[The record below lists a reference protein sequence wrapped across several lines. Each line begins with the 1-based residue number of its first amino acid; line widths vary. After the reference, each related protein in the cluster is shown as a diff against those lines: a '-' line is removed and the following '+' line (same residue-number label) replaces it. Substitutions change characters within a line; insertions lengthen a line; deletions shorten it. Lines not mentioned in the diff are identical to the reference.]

1 MDRLAPLAPDFVS
14 ITYGAGGRT
23 RQRTHEMVVA
33 VKQRTLIE
41 PAAHLT
47 CVGASREE
55 IRDILERY
63 WEAGIRHL
71 VALRGDPPSGS
82 GAFVPPPGGYAG
94 AVDLVSDIR
103 AFADFEISVA
113 AHPEGHPDS
122 TSLKADLEH
131 LKRKEAAGA
140 SRAITQY
147 FFDPEVFLRFRDQ
160 AIRAGIRMPLVPGI
174 LPVTDFGQLQRIS
187 ARCGARVPLWLE
199 QLFAGLDQEPETGR
213 LVGAHVTAG
222 LCQDLLHEGVE
233 AFHFYTLNRAELTRA
248 VCRFLGVSERP
259 LRPGHLPAAA
269 LHD

>member
-1 MDRLAPLAPDFVS
+1 
-14 ITYGAGGRT
+14 
-23 RQRTHEMVVA
+23 MVVA
-33 VKQRTLIE
+33 VRQRTPIE

-63 WEAGIRHL
+63 WRAGIRHL

-82 GAFVPPPGGYAG
+82 GAFVPHPGGYAG
-94 AVDLVSDIR
+94 AVDLVAGIR

-122 TSLKADLEH
+122 TSRKADLEQ

-147 FFDPEVFLRFRDQ
+147 FFDPEVFLRFRDE

-187 ARCGARVPLWLE
+187 ARCGAQVPPWLE

-222 LCQDLLHEGVE
+222 LCQELFREGVE

-248 VCRFLGVSERP
+248 VCRFLGVREREV
-259 LRPGHLPAAA
+259 RPGRLPTVAWQ
-269 LHD
+269 D